1 MCHLVSEGK
10 KVAKEEYKTRRHDNV
25 SKTLHWKL
33 CELTNWRGRKKWCCE
48 GHVENIITSLK
59 QEDLTPF

>member
-33 CELTNWRGRKKWCCE
+33 CELTKTDYKCIFVDITIPGYRRSHKKE
-48 GHVENIITSLK
+48 FEKI
-59 QEDLTPF
+59 